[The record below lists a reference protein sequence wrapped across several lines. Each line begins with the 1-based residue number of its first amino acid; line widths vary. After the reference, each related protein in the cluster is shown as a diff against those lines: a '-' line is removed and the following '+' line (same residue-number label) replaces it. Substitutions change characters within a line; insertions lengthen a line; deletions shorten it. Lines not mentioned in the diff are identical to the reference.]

1 MSMTNHSFMQEIYYP
16 THSVSDES
24 WGLTVT
30 TAGYQSVPP
39 HSLYPAGDHPPRYHF
54 NAKKGRILN
63 EYQLIYVTSGRG
75 VISTASIPETPLN
88 EGALFM
94 LFPDEWHTYSPD
106 METGWNTFWIG
117 FKGAAMD
124 RIIAG
129 GFFEKTSPLVQAGFN
144 EKVVGFFQEVLR
156 FAGEERPGCQ
166 QLLAGYASLLL
177 GHIAYLKRNES
188 ITDDRVHLLIDK
200 ARMLMRENSMQN
212 ISPEAIAA
220 QLHQSYSWFRRFFRK
235 YTGMAPGQ
243 YLAQLRIRHA
253 CELLEQ
259 TNLPVQ
265 AIAEQLHFESPGY
278 FSVYF
283 KRQTGRSPLEYRK
296 SKINQISGL
305 SDY

>member
-1 MSMTNHSFMQEIYYP
+1 MSMTNHPFMQEIYYP
-16 THSVSDES
+16 AHSVSDES

-94 LFPDEWHTYSPD
+94 LFPDEWHNYCPD

-124 RIIAG
+124 RIIVG
-129 GFFEKTSPLVQAGFN
+129 GFFGKVSPLVQMGFN

-166 QLLAGYASLLL
+166 QLLAGYVSLLL

-188 ITDDRVHLLIDK
+188 ITNDRIHLLIDK
-200 ARMLMRENSMQN
+200 ARVLMKENFMQN

-220 QLHQSYSWFRRFFRK
+220 QLHISYSWFRRFFRK
-235 YTGMAPGQ
+235 YTGMTPGQ

-265 AIAEQLHFESPGY
+265 TIAEQLHFESPAY

-283 KRQTGRSPLEYRK
+283 KRQTGHTPLEYRK
-296 SKINQISGL
+296 TKT
-305 SDY
+305 

>member
-1 MSMTNHSFMQEIYYP
+1 MRITNHPFTQEIYYP
-16 THSVSDES
+16 ARSASDES

-30 TAGYQSVPP
+30 TAGYQSIFP

-63 EYQLIYVTSGRG
+63 EYQLVYVTKGKG
-75 VISTASIPETPLN
+75 IISTASIPETPLN

-106 METGWNTFWIG
+106 AETGWNTFWIG
-117 FKGAAMD
+117 FKGSAVD
-124 RIIAG
+124 PIIAG
-129 GFFEKTSPLVQAGFN
+129 GFFEKGSPLVQMGFN
-144 EKVVGFFQEVLR
+144 EKVVGLFQEVLR

-166 QLLAGYASLLL
+166 QLLAGYVSLLL
-177 GHIAYLKRNES
+177 GHITYLKRNES
-188 ITDDRVHLLIDK
+188 ITNDRIHLLIDK
-200 ARMLMRENSMQN
+200 ARALMRENLMQN
-212 ISPEAIAA
+212 ISPEAVAA
-220 QLHQSYSWFRRFFRK
+220 QLHISYSWFRRFFRK

-243 YLAQLRIRHA
+243 YLAQLRIRYA

-265 AIAEQLHFESPGY
+265 TIAEQLHFESPGY

-296 SKINQISGL
+296 SKT
-305 SDY
+305 

>member
-1 MSMTNHSFMQEIYYP
+1 MTNHPFMQEIYYP
-16 THSVSDES
+16 AHSVSDES

-94 LFPDEWHTYSPD
+94 LFPDEWHNYCPD

-144 EKVVGFFQEVLR
+144 EKVVGLFQEVLR

-166 QLLAGYASLLL
+166 QLLAGYVSLLL

-188 ITDDRVHLLIDK
+188 ITNDRIHLLIDK
-200 ARMLMRENSMQN
+200 ARALMKENLMQN
-212 ISPEAIAA
+212 ISPEAIAG
-220 QLHQSYSWFRRFFRK
+220 QLNISYSWFRRFFRK

-265 AIAEQLHFESPGY
+265 IIAEQLHFESPAY

-283 KRQTGRSPLEYRK
+283 KRQTGRTPLEYRK
-296 SKINQISGL
+296 TKT
-305 SDY
+305 

>member
-1 MSMTNHSFMQEIYYP
+1 MTNHTFTQEIYYP
-16 THSVSDES
+16 ARSTSDQH

-39 HSLYPAGDHPPRYHF
+39 HSSYPAGSHPPGYLF
-54 NAKKGRILN
+54 NTKRGRILN
-63 EYQLIYVTSGRG
+63 EYQLIYVTKGEG
-75 VISTASIPETPLN
+75 VLSTASLPETPLN

-94 LFPDEWHTYSPD
+94 LFPGEWHTYSPD
-106 METGWNTFWIG
+106 PKTGWNTFWIG
-117 FKGAAMD
+117 FSGFVIEQLIAA
-124 RIIAG
+124 
-129 GFFEKTSPLVQAGFN
+129 GFFEKTAPVVQMGCN
-144 EKVVGFFQEVLR
+144 ENMVRLFQEVLR

-166 QLLAGYASLLL
+166 QLLAGYVSLLL

-188 ITDDRVHLLIDK
+188 ITNDRVHLLIDK
-200 ARMLMRENSMQN
+200 ARMLMRENSMQH
-212 ISPEAIAA
+212 ISAEAIAG
-220 QLHQSYSWFRRFFRK
+220 QLNISYSWFRRFFRK

-265 AIAEQLHFESPGY
+265 TIAEQLHFESSGY

-283 KRQTGRSPLEYRK
+283 KRQTGLSPLEYRK
-296 SKINQISGL
+296 NKLRST
-305 SDY
+305 DD